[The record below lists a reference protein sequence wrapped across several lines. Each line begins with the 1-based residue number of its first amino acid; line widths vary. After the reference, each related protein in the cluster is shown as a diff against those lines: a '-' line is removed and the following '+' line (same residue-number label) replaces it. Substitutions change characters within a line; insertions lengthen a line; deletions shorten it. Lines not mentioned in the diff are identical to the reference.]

1 VTDYPESS
9 SSDHGVRT
17 SLGRGLDATADPCEN
32 ADKGASRSPNPGE
45 RTTMSEFDSPWK
57 ESLEIFLEPFLQFFF
72 PDVHADL
79 DWSRGYESLD
89 KELQQILREG
99 ELGQRLADKLFKV
112 WPNDGVEL
120 WLLIH
125 VEIQNQPDERFG
137 ERMYVYNYRI
147 YDRFRRGVVSLAV
160 LGDERRGW
168 RPRQF
173 VFRRWGF
180 SLRMQFPMVKLLDY
194 RKNIAE
200 LESSPNPF
208 AAVVLAHLK
217 TQETRRQPAERCR
230 WKLRLV
236 KGLFERGLTAEGV
249 RQLFRLIDW
258 MMDLPPELEDE
269 FEDQLHRFEEERQMP
284 YITSVERRALER
296 GRQEGRQEG
305 RLEGEVSGLQEGIEL
320 ALELKFG
327 ADGLALMPAVR
338 EVRKPE
344 LLRSIRQTLRTAET
358 LEPVRAL
365 LSETD

>member
-1 VTDYPESS
+1 M
-9 SSDHGVRT
+9 
-17 SLGRGLDATADPCEN
+17 
-32 ADKGASRSPNPGE
+32 
-45 RTTMSEFDSPWK
+45 MSEFDSPWK
-57 ESLEIFLEPFLQFFF
+57 ELLEIFLEPFLGFFF
-72 PDVHADL
+72 ADVHADL
-79 DWSRGYESLD
+79 DWDRGYESLD
-89 KELQQILREG
+89 KELQQIVREA
-99 ELGQRLADKLFKV
+99 ELGPRLADKLFRV
-112 WPNDGVEL
+112 WPKNGPEL
-120 WLLIH
+120 WLLVH
-125 VEIQNQPDERFG
+125 VEVQNQVDEHFG

-147 YDRFRRGVVSLAV
+147 FDRFRRGVVSLAV

-173 VFRRWGF
+173 AFRRWGF

-194 RKNIAE
+194 RKNITE
-200 LESSPNPF
+200 LESNPNPF

-217 TQETRRQPAERCR
+217 TLETRRQPAERCR

-236 KGLFERGLTAEGV
+236 KGLFERGLTAEGI

-305 RLEGEVSGLQEGIEL
+305 RQQGHQEGHQEGRLEGEVSGLQEGIEL

-327 ADGLALMPAVR
+327 DDGLALMPMVR

-358 LEPVRAL
+358 LESVRNL
-365 LSETD
+365 LSRAD